1 MMKKRFQWLL
11 LTLLC
16 LVLLSAC
23 EKERIITS
31 DQLPEPVKTYI
42 QKNHPSLEITYV
54 KKDSEFFSTKYEVML
69 ENGMKIEFNKD
80 GEPVDIDM
88 YD

>member
-23 EKERIITS
+23 EKERIITA

-42 QKNHPSLEITYV
+42 QKNHPGLEVTYV